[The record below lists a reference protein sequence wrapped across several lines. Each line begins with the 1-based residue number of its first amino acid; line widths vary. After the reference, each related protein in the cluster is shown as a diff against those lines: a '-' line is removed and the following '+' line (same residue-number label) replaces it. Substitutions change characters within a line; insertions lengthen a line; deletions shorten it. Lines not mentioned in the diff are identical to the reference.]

1 MAAYENRERARTALK
16 GNWMWAA
23 LTTFVA
29 SLLGGVAQS
38 GGRANT
44 EYRFEETQNIPVG
57 EVGGIV
63 GDIGEAGEI
72 VGNVVAEYAPVI
84 GGAAIILL
92 AIAVIYLMLGSV
104 VGLGYRK
111 YTLSL
116 IDIEPAEFK
125 QLFSQF
131 HRLWQAVL
139 MRLLVGLVETALV
152 LLLAALMAPLIL
164 LVPVL
169 AILLMPAWLVAAIY
183 ISYGFVL
190 TDFIMAEDEH
200 CTAME
205 ALKRSWMLMKGQ
217 RWSYFC
223 LGFSFIG
230 WAILSAFTFG
240 IGGLFLT
247 PYIQVSYAA
256 FYRDLKPKATGYR
269 PDDGYTDYAGVNHEF
284 L

>member
-1 MAAYENRERARTALK
+1 MAAFEHRERARTALK

-23 LTTFVA
+23 LTSLVA

-38 GGRANT
+38 GGRANA

-139 MRLLVGLVETALV
+139 MHLIVYLVTFVP
-152 LLLAALMAPLIL
+152 MMLIL
-164 LVPVL
+164 PLVFFLP
-169 AILLMPAWLVAAIY
+169 AGGILLMVVWLVAAIY
-183 ISYGFVL
+183 ISYGFML
-190 TDFIMAEDEH
+190 SDFIMAEDEH
-200 CTAME
+200 CTAIE

-247 PYIQVSYAA
+247 PYVQVAYAS
-256 FYRDLKPKATGYR
+256 FYRDLKPKAAGYR

>member
-1 MAAYENRERARTALK
+1 MTSSEHRARARAALK

-23 LTTFVA
+23 LTSLVA
-29 SLLGGVAQS
+29 SLLGGIVQS
-38 GGRANT
+38 GGSVNA
-44 EYRFEETQNIPVG
+44 EYRFGEKQNIPIEEMDVVLG
-57 EVGGIV
+57 NVIAEYLPLIVGGT
-63 GDIGEAGEI
+63 
-72 VGNVVAEYAPVI
+72 VI
-84 GGAAIILL
+84 GLAVGAIM
-92 AIAVIYLMLGSV
+92 LMLGSV

-116 IDIEPAEFK
+116 IDGEEARFS

-139 MRLLVGLVETALV
+139 MRLLIGLVEFVPLIIVVLV
-152 LLLAALMAPLIL
+152 MFLVPLLGGLLL
-164 LVPVL
+164 LVW
-169 AILLMPAWLVAAIY
+169 MVAEIY

-190 TDFIMAEDEH
+190 SDFIMAEDEH
-200 CTAME
+200 CTAVE

-217 RWSYFC
+217 RWNHFC
-223 LGFSFIG
+223 LGLSFFG
-230 WAILSAFTFG
+230 WMLLSAFTFG

-247 PYIQVSYAA
+247 PYVQVANAS
-256 FYRDLKPKATGYR
+256 FYRNLKPKAAGYR

>member
-1 MAAYENRERARTALK
+1 MAASEHRARARAALK

-29 SLLGGVAQS
+29 SLLGGVARS
-38 GGRANT
+38 GGSANA
-44 EYRFEETQNIPVG
+44 EYRFEDIQNIPGGEVG
-57 EVGGIV
+57 EV
-63 GDIGEAGEI
+63 
-72 VGNVVAEYAPVI
+72 VGNVIAEYAPLL
-84 GGAAIILL
+84 GGAVIIGL
-92 AIAVIYLMLGSV
+92 AISAIFLMLGSV
-104 VGLGYRK
+104 VGLGYRH

-116 IDIEPAEFK
+116 IDGEPAEFK

-139 MRLLVGLVETALV
+139 MRLLVGLVEVALV
-152 LLLAALMAPLIL
+152 LLLAVLMAPLIL

-169 AILLMPAWLVAAIY
+169 AILLIPAWVVLTIY
-183 ISYGFVL
+183 IAYGFVL
-190 TDFIMAEDEH
+190 ADFVMADDEH

-205 ALKRSWMLMKGQ
+205 ALRRSWMLMKGQ

-256 FYRDLKPKATGYR
+256 FYRDLRPKATGYR
-269 PDDGYTDYAGVNHEF
+269 PSDGYTDYAGVNHEY